1 VKTHRLGFVVV
12 IAVLALTGCGGSQDT
27 GIETG
32 SVITSSVS
40 ESVEAAG
47 SISAKAVVTISSPA
61 SGTIGQ
67 LFVRDGQKVRKG
79 QKLAV
84 ISSPSTQKQLAQ
96 AQSAAQSSSVSIPT
110 PTATPAA
117 TALAQ
122 ADAAADAAFDAA
134 QTAIDALPAGPAKT
148 QAQTA
153 LAQAKAQYALARA
166 QVNSTTS
173 SANDALTNAL
183 ASISQLVNAQ
193 GGTADLAVSAARDAV
208 KALTIRAPISG
219 IVTFDAVASASPSGA
234 SGVLSQLPSSLQ
246 GLASSVLGG
255 GGGGSS
261 ASASGSLTKG
271 LPVSSGQTLLTLTD
285 VAGLTLTTQ
294 VDETD
299 ILLVKAGIKA
309 NVQLDA
315 VPDANYQ
322 GRVTSV
328 GVTPSTSSRGG
339 VSYVVRLSFGSG
351 TTADG
356 QRAPRPLPGM
366 SAVAQLQVRTDQ
378 GAISVP
384 ASAVFRDQGSDSV
397 WIVVDGVAK
406 KRVVRLGAQGADTI
420 AIASGLKVGDT
431 IVIRGADRVREGQS
445 LS

>member
-1 VKTHRLGFVVV
+1 VVV
-12 IAVLALTGCGGSQDT
+12 AVLALAGCGGNQDT

-32 SVITSSVS
+32 SVTTSSVS

-61 SGTIGQ
+61 SGTIGK

-122 ADAAADAAFDAA
+122 ADATANAAFDAA

-153 LAQAKAQYALARA
+153 LAQAKAQYALARV
-166 QVNSTTS
+166 QVNATTS
-173 SANDALTNAL
+173 STNDALTNAL

-193 GGTADLAVSAARDAV
+193 GGTADLAVTAARDAV

-219 IVTFDAVASASPSGA
+219 IVTFDAVASASSSGA

-246 GLASSVLGG
+246 GLASSVLGS

-261 ASASGSLTKG
+261 ASSSGSLTKG
-271 LPVSSGQTLLTLTD
+271 LPVSSGQPLLTLTD

-299 ILLVKAGIKA
+299 ILLVKTGIKA

-356 QRAPRPLPGM
+356 LRAPRPLPGM
-366 SAVAQLQVRTDQ
+366 SAVAQLQVRTDRA
-378 GAISVP
+378 AISVP

>member
-1 VKTHRLGFVVV
+1 MKTHRLGLVAV
-12 IAVLALTGCGGSQDT
+12 IAVLALTGCGGNQDT

-67 LFVRDGQKVRKG
+67 LFVRDGQKVRRG
-79 QKLAV
+79 QKLLV
-84 ISSPSTQKQLAQ
+84 ISSPSTQKQLKQ
-96 AQSAAQSSSVSIPT
+96 AQSAAHSSSVSIPT
-110 PTATPAA
+110 PTATPVAN
-117 TALAQ
+117 ALAQ
-122 ADAAADAAFDAA
+122 ADSTAKAAFDAA
-134 QTAIDALPAGPAKT
+134 QTAIDALPVGAAKT

-166 QVNSTTS
+166 QVNATTS

-193 GGTADLAVSAARDAV
+193 GGTADLAVSAARDSI

-219 IVTFDAVASASPSGA
+219 IVTFDAVASASSSGA

-246 GLASSVLGG
+246 GLASSVLGS
-255 GGGGSS
+255 GGGSS
-261 ASASGSLTKG
+261 ASASGSLVKG

-356 QRAPRPLPGM
+356 LRAPRPLPGM
-366 SAVAQLQVRTDQ
+366 SAVAQLQVRTDRA
-378 GAISVP
+378 AISVP
-384 ASAVFRDQGSDSV
+384 ASAVFRDLGSDSV

-420 AIASGLKVGDT
+420 A
-431 IVIRGADRVREGQS
+431 
-445 LS
+445 

>member
-1 VKTHRLGFVVV
+1 MV
-12 IAVLALTGCGGSQDT
+12 IAVLALTGCGGNQDT

-122 ADAAADAAFDAA
+122 ADATANAAFDGA
-134 QTAIDALPAGPAKT
+134 QTAIDSLPAGPAKT

-153 LAQAKAQYALARA
+153 LAQAKAQYALARV
-166 QVNSTTS
+166 QVSATTS
-173 SANDALTNAL
+173 STNDALTNAL

-208 KALTIRAPISG
+208 KALTIRSPISG
-219 IVTFDAVASASPSGA
+219 IVTFDAVASASSSGA

-246 GLASSVLGG
+246 GLASSVLGS
-255 GGGGSS
+255 GGGSS
-261 ASASGSLTKG
+261 ASSSGSLTKG
-271 LPVSSGQTLLTLTD
+271 LPVSSGQPLLTLTD

-299 ILLVKAGIKA
+299 ILLVKTGIKA

-356 QRAPRPLPGM
+356 LRAPRPLPGM
-366 SAVAQLQVRTDQ
+366 SAVAQLQVRTDRA
-378 GAISVP
+378 AISVP
-384 ASAVFRDQGSDSV
+384 ASAVFRDLGSDSV

>member
-1 VKTHRLGFVVV
+1 M
-12 IAVLALTGCGGSQDT
+12 IAVLALTGCGGNQDT

-67 LFVRDGQKVRKG
+67 LFVRDGQKVRRG
-79 QKLAV
+79 QKLLV
-84 ISSPSTQKQLAQ
+84 ISSPSTQKQLKQ
-96 AQSAAQSSSVSIPT
+96 AQSAAHSSSVSIPT
-110 PTATPAA
+110 PTATPVAN
-117 TALAQ
+117 ALAQ
-122 ADAAADAAFDAA
+122 ADSTAKAAFDAA
-134 QTAIDALPAGPAKT
+134 QTAIDALPVGAAKT

-166 QVNSTTS
+166 QVNATTS

-193 GGTADLAVSAARDAV
+193 GGTADLAVSAARDSI

-219 IVTFDAVASASPSGA
+219 IVTFDAVASASSSGA

-246 GLASSVLGG
+246 GLASSVLGS
-255 GGGGSS
+255 GGGSS
-261 ASASGSLTKG
+261 ASASGSLVKG

-356 QRAPRPLPGM
+356 LRAPRPLPGM
-366 SAVAQLQVRTDQ
+366 SAVAQLQVRTDRA
-378 GAISVP
+378 AISVP
-384 ASAVFRDQGSDSV
+384 ASAVFRDLGSDSV

>member
-12 IAVLALTGCGGSQDT
+12 VAVLALAGCGGNQDT

-84 ISSPSTQKQLAQ
+84 ISSPSTKKQLAQ

-122 ADAAADAAFDAA
+122 ADATANAAFDAA

-153 LAQAKAQYALARA
+153 LAQAKAQYALARV
-166 QVNSTTS
+166 QVSATTS
-173 SANDALTNAL
+173 STNDALTNAL

-219 IVTFDAVASASPSGA
+219 IVTFDAVASASSSGA

-246 GLASSVLGG
+246 GLASSVLGS
-255 GGGGSS
+255 GGGSS
-261 ASASGSLTKG
+261 ASSSGSLTKG
-271 LPVSSGQTLLTLTD
+271 LPVSSGQPLLTLTD

-299 ILLVKAGIKA
+299 ILLVKTGIRA

-315 VPDANYQ
+315 VPDATYQ

-356 QRAPRPLPGM
+356 LRAPRPLPGM
-366 SAVAQLQVRTDQ
+366 SAVAQLQVRTDRA
-378 GAISVP
+378 AISVP
-384 ASAVFRDQGSDSV
+384 ASAVFRDQGSDAV
-397 WIVVDGVAK
+397 WIVVDGFAK

>member
-1 VKTHRLGFVVV
+1 
-12 IAVLALTGCGGSQDT
+12 
-27 GIETG
+27 
-32 SVITSSVS
+32 
-40 ESVEAAG
+40 
-47 SISAKAVVTISSPA
+47 
-61 SGTIGQ
+61 
-67 LFVRDGQKVRKG
+67 
-79 QKLAV
+79 
-84 ISSPSTQKQLAQ
+84 
-96 AQSAAQSSSVSIPT
+96 
-110 PTATPAA
+110 
-117 TALAQ
+117 
-122 ADAAADAAFDAA
+122 
-134 QTAIDALPAGPAKT
+134 
-148 QAQTA
+148 
-153 LAQAKAQYALARA
+153 
-166 QVNSTTS
+166 VNSTTS

-219 IVTFDAVASASPSGA
+219 IVTFDAVASASSSGA

-246 GLASSVLGG
+246 GLASSVL

>member
-1 VKTHRLGFVVV
+1 
-12 IAVLALTGCGGSQDT
+12 
-27 GIETG
+27 
-32 SVITSSVS
+32 
-40 ESVEAAG
+40 
-47 SISAKAVVTISSPA
+47 
-61 SGTIGQ
+61 
-67 LFVRDGQKVRKG
+67 
-79 QKLAV
+79 
-84 ISSPSTQKQLAQ
+84 
-96 AQSAAQSSSVSIPT
+96 
-110 PTATPAA
+110 
-117 TALAQ
+117 LAQ
-122 ADAAADAAFDAA
+122 ADATADAAFDAA

-153 LAQAKAQYALARA
+153 LAHAKAQYALARA

-219 IVTFDAVASASPSGA
+219 IVTFDAVASASSSGA